1 MLLNLLAGLIL
12 ATNGQ
17 TYSGHGETVDYL
29 IVKGS
34 GVTVTDLRVRESGPG
49 TNAVMVYGDNV
60 VLRRL
65 LVERAGG
72 AGVYFAAGT
81 NHFLEDSV
89 IRDPARRRGHDS
101 WAIYSATPGSVTVRR
116 NVVYGSGFSTYAPGG
131 TSVIEDNKF
140 LVPGDYRTDCSG
152 RIQRDGPCQCAE
164 FGVALKSGNS
174 VIRDNVIAGYRQ
186 ADPVCGGSGAP
197 GSGISIAA
205 CAPNQHCPTNNVVV
219 SGNLISDSH
228 SGIYVSPRSTAIRI
242 EGNRI
247 CRTDQAISDGFND
260 SLIVANEFIG
270 NETDL
275 NLYGEYHGTNY
286 GNIRASV
293 CATP

>member
-1 MLLNLLAGLIL
+1 MILNLLAGLIL

-29 IVKGS
+29 VVKGS
-34 GVTVTDLRVRESGPG
+34 NVTVTDLRVRESGPG
-49 TNAVMVYGDNV
+49 TNAVTVYGNNV

-65 LVERAGG
+65 LVEQAGA

-81 NHFLEDSV
+81 NGVLEDSM
-89 IRDPARRRGHDS
+89 IRDPARRRGRDS
-101 WAIYSATPGSVTVRR
+101 WAIYSATPGSVTIRR
-116 NVVYGSGFSTYAPGG
+116 NVVYGSGFSMYAPGG

-140 LVPGDYRTDCSG
+140 LVPSDYRTDCSG

-174 VIRDNVIAGYRQ
+174 VIRNNVIAGYRQ
-186 ADPVCGGSGAP
+186 ADPVCGGSGTP

-205 CAPNQHCPTNNVVV
+205 CGPDQHCPTNNVVV
-219 SGNLISDSH
+219 KDNLISDSH
-228 SGIYVSPRSTAIRI
+228 SGIYVSPRSTDIRV

-247 CRTDQAISDGFND
+247 CRTDVAISDGFND
-260 SLIVANEFIG
+260 SRIVG
-270 NETDL
+270 NQFVGNGVDL
-275 NLYGEYHGTNY
+275 NLYGTYHGTNY
-286 GNIRASV
+286 DN
-293 CATP
+293 